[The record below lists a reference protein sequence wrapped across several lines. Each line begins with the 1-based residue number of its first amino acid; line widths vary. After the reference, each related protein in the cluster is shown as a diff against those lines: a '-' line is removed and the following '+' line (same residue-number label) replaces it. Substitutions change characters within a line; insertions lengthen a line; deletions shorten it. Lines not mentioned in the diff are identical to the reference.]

1 MYQTAGRCPL
11 HLSCNIQPITLTG
24 ESKCCRIW
32 FVLSCIYCFSC
43 YAVHCTVSFDPRSP
57 CTLPLSVLQAMCS
70 APDSTPAQINL
81 PVDQETLGACVRAL
95 LTGKSVGIPSVPTLF
110 PRQQSSHKRLA
121 SSCYG
126 KIINFS
132 EILGNVPK
140 IWETRLKFWETVP
153 KFIWEIFRPPS
164 DLRALILLRSNER
177 DKQTFTAL
185 VYYPLQLCQQG
196 PLRYNSEISSYNPP
210 TDRQDA
216 GRPLKHGL
224 PV

>member
-1 MYQTAGRCPL
+1 VIPL
-11 HLSCNIQPITLTG
+11 L
-24 ESKCCRIW
+24 KKK
-32 FVLSCIYCFSC
+32 
-43 YAVHCTVSFDPRSP
+43 DPRHP
-57 CTLPLSVLQAMCS
+57 
-70 APDSTPAQINL
+70 
-81 PVDQETLGACVRAL
+81 
-95 LTGKSVGIPSVPTLF
+95 PT
-110 PRQQSSHKRLA
+110 SSHDFPWENYFP
-121 SSCYG
+121 SSHG

-177 DKQTFTAL
+177 DKRTFTAL

-216 GRPLKHGL
+216 GRPLKHRL